1 MKMFPPRM
9 ACRSMS
15 QWRRLLTRSCKARM
29 TPAPWRVGI
38 GQASKTRM
46 PSTQSRVE
54 SYLRS
59 RLRMLWHRRS
69 SRKSRSG
76 MPCTTAHPAH
86 CTCPWCNR
94 CTRWSFFPKRFRRC
108 MHCTPLRLCSYS
120 RRIRSSSPGICLSM
134 ARARTFPSG
143 MFCTP
148 RRCTCTG
155 QGCNSSTSI
164 ASRRSV
170 RRRSKIY
177 NHRVGNEGSR
187 PYRRPRCTC
196 LLGRARTRRHRRRCT
211 CPRGI
216 RCTCRWIFRRFHWSI
231 SRRCS

>member
-1 MKMFPPRM
+1 MLRRCKVRM
-9 ACRSMS
+9 M
-15 QWRRLLTRSCKARM
+15 
-29 TPAPWRVGI
+29 PAPWRVGI
-38 GQASKTRM
+38 GQVSKTRM
-46 PSTQSRVE
+46 PTTQSRVE

-59 RLRMLWHRRS
+59 RPCMLWHRRS
-69 SRKSRSG
+69 SRRSRSG

-86 CTCPWCNR
+86 CTCPWCKC
-94 CTRWSFFPKRFRRC
+94 CTRWSFFPKKSRRC
-108 MHCTPLRLCSYS
+108 MHCTPLRPCNYS
-120 RRIRSSSPGICLSM
+120 RRIRSSSPGIYLSM